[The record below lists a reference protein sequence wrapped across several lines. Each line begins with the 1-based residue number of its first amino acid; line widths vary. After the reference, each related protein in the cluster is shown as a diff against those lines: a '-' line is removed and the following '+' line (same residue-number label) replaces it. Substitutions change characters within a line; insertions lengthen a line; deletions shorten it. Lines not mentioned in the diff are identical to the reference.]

1 MKMSMTPLNCAAL
14 LGLFLLSCGTVGAQ
28 SPAPVL
34 VQDEP
39 RHRPVLRNAQ
49 VMVLRI
55 QIPAGNESLMHTHEN
70 DAVHITVQGSDI
82 RETTPRGWWASNHA
96 ASPDGLTYFSALG
109 GKPYTHQ
116 IRNTGSRDTHIVSVE
131 LLGSAS
137 GNPRMLDALPGSEKI
152 ADNPRTRVE
161 RLKSD
166 SAVAVPPS
174 PANAVL
180 VSLRAGTLSGLEVA
194 NAMSP
199 GSVHWIPAGTAVRAE
214 AAPGSGNDVIYVR
227 LR

>member
-1 MKMSMTPLNCAAL
+1 MSMTPLNCAAL

-55 QIPAGNESLMHTHEN
+55 QIPAGDESLMHTHEN

-137 GNPRMLDALPGSEKI
+137 GNPRVLDVLRGSEKI

-199 GSVHWIPAGTAVRAE
+199 GSVHWIPAGTAVQVE

>member
-1 MKMSMTPLNCAAL
+1 MTPLNCAAL
-14 LGLFLLSCGTVGAQ
+14 LGLSLLSCGTVSAQ

-55 QIPAGNESLMHTHEN
+55 QIPAGDESLMHTHEN

-131 LLGSAS
+131 LFGSAS
-137 GNPRMLDALPGSEKI
+137 GNPRVLDALPGAEHI
-152 ADNPRTRVE
+152 ADNLRTRVE
-161 RLKSD
+161 RLKSY
-166 SAVAVPPS
+166 SALAVPPS

-199 GSVHWIPAGTAVRAE
+199 GSVHWIPAGAVVRAE

>member
-1 MKMSMTPLNCAAL
+1 MKLLNCSAL
-14 LGLFLLSCGTVGAQ
+14 LLLFIVVSGTVGAQ
-28 SPAPVL
+28 SPAPVP

-39 RHRPVLRNAQ
+39 RHKPILRNPQ

-55 QIPAGNESLMHTHEN
+55 QIPPGDESLMHPHEN

-82 RETTPRGWWASNHA
+82 REATPRGWWASNHA

-116 IRNTGSRDTHIVSVE
+116 IRNTGSRETHIVSVE
-131 LLGSAS
+131 LLGSAP
-137 GNPRMLDALPGSEKI
+137 GNPRVFEALPGSEKI
-152 ADNPRTRVE
+152 SDTPRARVE

-180 VSLRAGTLSGLEVA
+180 VSLRAGTLSGLELGA
-194 NAMSP
+194 AMSP
-199 GSVHWIPAGTAVRAE
+199 GSVHWIPAGTVVRTE
-214 AAPGSGNDVIYVR
+214 AAPGFGNDWIYVR

>member
-1 MKMSMTPLNCAAL
+1 MKLLNCAAL
-14 LGLFLLSCGTVGAQ
+14 LGMFILFCGTVGAQ

-39 RHRPVLRNAQ
+39 RHKPVLRNAQ

-55 QIPAGNESLMHTHEN
+55 RIPPGDESLMHTHEN

-82 RETTPRGWWASNHA
+82 RETTPRGWWASIHA

-116 IRNTGSRDTHIVSVE
+116 IRNTGSRDSHIVSVE
-131 LLGSAS
+131 FVADPPGRPHA
-137 GNPRMLDALPGSEKI
+137 LDALPGAEQIS
-152 ADNPRTRVE
+152 DNTRARVE
-161 RLKSD
+161 KLKSD
-166 SAVAVPPS
+166 AVLSIPAS
-174 PANAVL
+174 SANAVL
-180 VSLRAGTLSGLEVA
+180 VSLRLGTLTGLEGVA
-194 NAMSP
+194 VMSP
-199 GSVHWIPAGTAVRAE
+199 GSVYWIPAGTVVRAE
-214 AAPGSGNDVIYVR
+214 SAPGAVNDLIYVR